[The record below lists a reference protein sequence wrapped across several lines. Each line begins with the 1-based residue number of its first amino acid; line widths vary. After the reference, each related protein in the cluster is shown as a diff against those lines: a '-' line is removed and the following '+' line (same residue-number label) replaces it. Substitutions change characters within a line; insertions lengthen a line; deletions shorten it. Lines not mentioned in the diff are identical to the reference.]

1 MTAGAMLASAALSQP
16 ARAQAADPPDSPPG
30 DAPPAD
36 APHDDGDER
45 GPAPPTMTEDE
56 QAALDKM
63 RSDANAKLLHGEFDR
78 ARREF
83 EKILKVA
90 PGDAA
95 AQREAARAAQAA
107 GEFEYASE
115 ALERAHHF
123 EQHRRD
129 PEVHYLRGEALF
141 VLNRNE
147 EAAREHRIAELEI
160 GPYPTD
166 RMEKLWLARVY
177 ARRGRVDAA
186 DKIYEPMWTPAPRF
200 DSEAALNQADAHL
213 MNKDWEGGARVLR
226 RYLERDPKN
235 ARGREMLAWALET
248 TGDLDGELAV
258 RASLAGDLPTPA
270 NRNDYGRALERAS
283 EFAGARDQY
292 EGALQAA
299 GADPTG
305 TIATSALRMR
315 LRTTPEVAGGFV
327 GRSDPQASA
336 LRAQVGGALP
346 FGQRNSLMLQA
357 WRDESR
363 GGFPTANG
371 SVTGMSAGVLLATRA
386 GASLVLG
393 GDARYGSA
401 EVVSNGVVFSDRQI
415 WRAGAQ
421 AEVDSTLGSNAQ
433 VNLHTDYNEQW
444 SESPV
449 TIQEGGVTTGL
460 TGHFYMFPRSRRV
473 VLDVGT
479 QLRQLGLAPRDDDRT
494 PKANQALFFGGADAV
509 LWTSPTRLLRGEALD
524 ERMVRRTYL
533 NDAGV
538 LSYRHYQ
545 LFTDSEPE
553 FGSRIALAPRA
564 AIHNLSMVIRK
575 SLAGGRVGLDVHGG
589 GGYDT
594 QRERV
599 LSQAGAAMLIAPTWS
614 SRLTLSY
621 DMARETATGLSGTL
635 HTGWVTYH
643 VDL

>member
-1 MTAGAMLASAALSQP
+1 MTAGAMLVTLPPP
-16 ARAQAADPPDSPPG
+16 ARAQTADQPATAG
-30 DAPPAD
+30 DADHDHDAD
-36 APHDDGDER
+36 HGDGDEH
-45 GPAPPTMTEDE
+45 GPAARPLTEEERAAVDE
-56 QAALDKM
+56 M
-63 RSDANAKLLHGEFDR
+63 RSAANAKLLHGEFDR

-107 GEFEYASE
+107 GEFEYAAE

-123 EQHRRD
+123 ERHRRD
-129 PEVHYLRGEALF
+129 PELHYLRGEALF
-141 VLNRNE
+141 VLNRND

-166 RMEKLWLARVY
+166 RMEKLWLARVH
-177 ARRGRVDAA
+177 ARRGRLDAA
-186 DKIYEPMWTPAPRF
+186 DRIYDSMWPPAPRF
-200 DSEAALNQADAHL
+200 DSEVALNQADAHL
-213 MNKDWEGGARVLR
+213 MNKDWAGGAKVLR
-226 RYLERDPKN
+226 RYLERDPKST
-235 ARGREMLAWALET
+235 RGREMLAWALET

-258 RASLAGDLPTPA
+258 RASLAGDVPTPA

-292 EGALQAA
+292 EGALQA
-299 GADPTG
+299 GADPAG
-305 TIATSALRMR
+305 TVATSALRMR

-346 FGQRNSLMLQA
+346 FGQRHSLMLLA
-357 WRDESR
+357 WRDDSR
-363 GGFPTANG
+363 GGFPSATG
-371 SVTGMSAGVLLATRA
+371 SVTGMSAGAQLATRS
-386 GASLVLG
+386 GTSLVLA
-393 GDARYGSA
+393 GDVRYGSA
-401 EVVSNGVVFSDRQI
+401 EVASNGVVLSDRQI

-421 AEVDSTLGSNAQ
+421 AEVDSTLGSHAQ

-444 SESPV
+444 AESPV
-449 TIQEGGVTTGL
+449 TIQEGGVSTGL
-460 TGHFYMFPRSRRV
+460 TGHLYLFPRSRRV
-473 VLDVGT
+473 LLDAGT
-479 QLRQLGLAPRDDDRT
+479 QLRRLGLAPRDEERT
-494 PKANQALFFGGADAV
+494 PTANQALFFAGADAV
-509 LWTSPTRLLRGEALD
+509 LWASPTRLLRGEALD
-524 ERMVRRTYL
+524 ERLVRRTYL

-564 AIHNLSMVIRK
+564 AIDNLSMVIRK
-575 SLAGGRVGLDVHGG
+575 AMAGGRVGLDLHGG
-589 GGYDT
+589 GGYDS

-599 LSQAGAAMLIAPTWS
+599 LSQAGAAVLIAPSWS
-614 SRLTLSY
+614 SRLSLSY

-635 HTGWVTYH
+635 HTGWVSYH